1 MRTAQEM
8 LDFYGVEIG
17 KQYKVTKIYNGVSN
31 AFLYKTFTIKK
42 NSRVMG
48 GIEIKFEDF
57 AVNFLIELLSNFD
70 YEEVKPPI
78 LDDEEREFLQKY
90 VMDNPAFKGKVKYI
104 TKTTLSSKSTE
115 YIEITT
121 INYNDD
127 FGCFPLFKQGTMYK
141 NMELDKQYTPK
152 ELGLEE

>member
-1 MRTAQEM
+1 MKTKQEL

-17 KQYKVTKIYNGVSN
+17 KKYKVTKIYNGVSN
-31 AFLYKTFTIKK
+31 GFLYGTFTITDD
-42 NSRVMG
+42 SWALG
-48 GIEIKFEDF
+48 GVQIKLENDEAEF
-57 AVNFLIELLSNFD
+57 AITLLSHLD
-70 YEEVKPPI
+70 YEEIKQPI
-78 LDDEEREFLQKY
+78 LDDKEREFLQHY

-104 TKTTLSSKSTE
+104 TKTSLSSKATE

-141 NMELDKQYTPK
+141 GMEIGKNYTPQ

>member
-1 MRTAQEM
+1 MKTKQEL

-57 AVNFLIELLSNFD
+57 AVNFLIELLSNFN
-70 YEEVKPPI
+70 YKEIKLPI
-78 LDDEEREFLQKY
+78 LDDKEREYLQHY
-90 VMDNPAFKGKVKYI
+90 VMNNPAFKGKVMRIQK
-104 TKTTLSSKSTE
+104 KSGLNSFKG
-115 YIEITT
+115 YLVIWL
-121 INYNDD
+121 DD
-127 FGCFPLFKQGTMYK
+127 ESIVCFPNFDLAIMYK
-141 NMELDKQYTPK
+141 GMKLDKDYTPK